1 MTANDTRLQQ
11 NGNQFSPEFYTL
23 TMNPDTRF
31 LRLAIPSPLRR
42 EFDYLPGTEEDL
54 ANLKPGI
61 RILVPFGNRRL
72 VGILLKV
79 VDSTDVEP
87 KKLKQAIRILDTE
100 PVITPGI
107 MKICRWAASYYQHP
121 VGDVLTH
128 AMPALLRNPDK
139 LPLEPVHML
148 TVSEVGKNADLS
160 RMKKT
165 PKQRAILDQLIRVS
179 HPVHADKLKSLGIR
193 GPSLK
198 ALVAKGLLQWTT
210 VARKPAPWQQH
221 SFVLVNESPHSLT
234 TEQAVAVNTISAGI
248 ESHTCYLLDGITG
261 SGKTEVYL
269 RVIEAVLM
277 KGRQALVLVPEI
289 GLTPQTV
296 NRFQRRFNVPLVV
309 LHSGLNDKERLNA
322 WVAAREG
329 EAAIII
335 GTRSAVFTPLRNP
348 GVIVVDEEHDASYKQ
363 QEGFRYSARDLSV
376 MRGREDNIPVILG
389 SATPSLETIHNAD
402 RKRYREL
409 RLTQRT
415 GSASTPDFKLVD
427 IKSRYLDCGFSK
439 PLIEMV
445 GTHLDQGNQVL
456 VFLNRRGFAPTLIC
470 HHCGWIANCNRCD
483 ARLTVH
489 KRSNS
494 LRCHHCNAYSGI
506 PVQCPACNTPQLIP
520 LGIGTERTESTLNR
534 LFPDYRVMRID
545 RDTTRRKSAMSDML
559 SELDDGNPCILVGTQ
574 MLAKGHHFPN
584 VTLVAIMD
592 IDAGLFS
599 ADFKAIEKMGQLI
612 LQVSGRSGRAEK
624 PGHVVIQ
631 THFADHPI
639 LTTIINEGY
648 RAFAQHTLNERR
660 ETRLPPFSFLAVIR
674 AQATDKTR
682 PAEFLQRVKQ
692 IANGLISSDDPVEI
706 FGPIPS
712 IMEKKAGKFRAQL
725 LLQSAFRRH
734 LGVLLTELTGGI
746 EQLNMTS
753 GVRWSIDVDPLDI
766 F

>member
-1 MTANDTRLQQ
+1 MA
-11 NGNQFSPEFYTL
+11 
-23 TMNPDTRF
+23 MNPDARF

-61 RILVPFGNRRL
+61 RMLVPFGNRRL

-87 KKLKQAIRILDTE
+87 KKLKQSIRSLDTE

-107 MKICRWAASYYQHP
+107 MKMCRWAAAYYQHP

-139 LPLEPVHML
+139 LPLQAVHML
-148 TVSEVGKNADLS
+148 TVTPAGKNADLS
-160 RMKKT
+160 GMKKS
-165 PKQRAILDQLIRVS
+165 PKQREILSQLIQVS
-179 HPVHADKLKSLGIR
+179 QPVDTDELKRLNIK
-193 GPSLK
+193 GPPLK
-198 ALVAKGLLQWTT
+198 ALVAKGLLQWTA
-210 VARKPAPWQQH
+210 VERKRTSWQRH
-221 SFVLVNESPHSLT
+221 SSDLVNESPHTLT
-234 TEQAVAVNTISAGI
+234 SEQAAAVNTIAASI

-269 RVIEAVLM
+269 RVIETVLM
-277 KGRQALVLVPEI
+277 QGRQALILVPEI

-296 NRFQRRFNVPLVV
+296 SRFQRRFNVPLVV
-309 LHSGLNDKERLNA
+309 LHSALNDQERLNA

-376 MRGREDNIPVILG
+376 MRGREESIPVILG

-402 RKRYREL
+402 RKRYHEL

-427 IKSRYLDCGFSK
+427 IKSRHLDCGFSE
-439 PLIEMV
+439 PLIRMV
-445 GTHLDQGNQVL
+445 RDHLDQGNQVL

-470 HHCGWIANCNRCD
+470 HHCGWIANCTRCD

-489 KRSNS
+489 KLSNS
-494 LRCHHCNAYSGI
+494 LRCHHCSAYSGI
-506 PVQCPACNTPQLIP
+506 PAQCPACNSPQLMP
-520 LGIGTERTESTLNR
+520 LGIGTERTESALNR
-534 LFPDYRVMRID
+534 LFPEHRVIRID
-545 RDTTRRKSAMSDML
+545 RDTTRRKSAMSDII
-559 SELDDGNPCILVGTQ
+559 SELDKGNPCILVGTQ

-599 ADFKAIEKMGQLI
+599 ADFRAIEKMAQLI

-624 PGHVVIQ
+624 PGQVVIQ
-631 THFADHPI
+631 THFADHPL
-639 LTTIINEGY
+639 LTTIINKGY

-674 AQATDKTR
+674 AQSTDKTR
-682 PAEFLQRVKQ
+682 PAEFLQRVKH
-692 IANGLISSDDPVEI
+692 IASSLIAIDRRVEI

-712 IMEKKAGKFRAQL
+712 IMEKRAGKFRAQL
-725 LLQSAFRRH
+725 LLQSSHRRH
-734 LGVLLTELTGGI
+734 LGVLLTELTGAI
-746 EQLNMTS
+746 EQLNNTS